1 MINTRILPLLI
12 ASALASG
19 TALAS
24 EPAQAPKAATA
35 DQKAAKAEIERLVE
49 RIKVLS
55 RELGDGSDVRVIVRT
70 EKNEGPGWK
79 ERGMDHDMMIERMG
93 PEGGKRK
100 IRIERMGPEGHP
112 EMHIEEDDGSIR
124 DIQIRRMPKG
134 GKLDIEGDEIHFAPE
149 AFKRGPGLGIVM
161 APNPAA
167 AGVRIAAVTPDSPA
181 QKAGLR
187 TDDVL
192 LSVDGKTIAGSG
204 AAAVENARVLLGKL
218 KQGQVVK
225 LRYARQGKSFSA
237 DVKADDITRVFA
249 FNRSERLPGMPGG
262 DGERHKRIMMLPHG
276 IEMDI
281 ERMGPMK
288 DCKKGDDDCGL
299 PAIYQAF
306 RWQGLNL
313 SSVDAGLG
321 RYFGTDKGVLV
332 LSSGPEL
339 KALQSG
345 DVIQRV
351 AGKPVESPRDVM
363 RELRDEKAGSQLKLD
378 VLRDRKP
385 TSVMVTVPKS
395 RPLPFMEPPPAPR
408 AVPGVPP
415 VQPAPPAPPVPR
427 AGATPRAPAALPG
440 QWEEQV
446 SEYRS
451 IDEQGNES
459 VEVIVL
465 APATAPVAATPSR

>member
-1 MINTRILPLLI
+1 MKTRILPLLI
-12 ASALASG
+12 AAALASG

-24 EPAQAPKAATA
+24 EPAKAPKAATA
-35 DQKAAKAEIERLVE
+35 EQKAATVEQKAAKAEIDRLVE

-55 RELGDGSDVRVIVRT
+55 REMGDDTDVRVIVRT
-70 EKNEGPGWK
+70 EKHDGPGWK

-93 PEGGKRK
+93 PEGGKRN

-112 EMHIEEDDGSIR
+112 EMRSE
-124 DIQIRRMPKG
+124 
-134 GKLDIEGDEIHFAPE
+134 EGDEISFAPE

-167 AGVRIAAVTPDSPA
+167 AGVRIAAVTPESPA
-181 QKAGLR
+181 YKAGLR

-192 LSVDGKTIAGSG
+192 LSVDGKTISGSG

-225 LRYARQGKSFSA
+225 LRYARQGKSFNA
-237 DVKADDITRVFA
+237 DVKAGDISRVFA
-249 FNRSERLPGMPGG
+249 FNRSERLPGMAGG
-262 DGERHKRIMMLPHG
+262 DGEHHKRMMMLPRG

-339 KALQSG
+339 KGLQSG

-363 RELRDEKAGSQLKLD
+363 RELRDEKAGSQLKFD

-385 TSVMVTVPKS
+385 VAVTVTVPKS
-395 RPLPFMEPPPAPR
+395 RPLPFIEPAPAPR
-408 AVPGVPP
+408 ASA
-415 VQPAPPAPPVPR
+415 APH
-427 AGATPRAPAALPG
+427 APAALPE

-446 SEYRS
+446 NEVRS
-451 IDEQGNES
+451 IDEDGNER
-459 VEVIVL
+459 VEVIVV
-465 APATAPVAATPSR
+465 APAAPVAATPAR

>member
-1 MINTRILPLLI
+1 MKTRILPLLI
-12 ASALASG
+12 AAALASG

-24 EPAQAPKAATA
+24 EPAKAPKAATA
-35 DQKAAKAEIERLVE
+35 EQKAATVEQKAAKAEIDRLVE

-55 RELGDGSDVRVIVRT
+55 REMGDDTDVRVIVRT
-70 EKNEGPGWK
+70 EKHDGPGWK

-93 PEGGKRK
+93 PEGGKRN

-112 EMHIEEDDGSIR
+112 EMRSE
-124 DIQIRRMPKG
+124 
-134 GKLDIEGDEIHFAPE
+134 EGDEISFAPE

-167 AGVRIAAVTPDSPA
+167 AGVRIAAVTPESPA
-181 QKAGLR
+181 YKAGLR

-192 LSVDGKTIAGSG
+192 LSVDGKTISGSG

-225 LRYARQGKSFSA
+225 LRYARQGKSFNA
-237 DVKADDITRVFA
+237 DVKAGDISRVFA
-249 FNRSERLPGMPGG
+249 FNRSERLPGMAGG
-262 DGERHKRIMMLPHG
+262 DGEHHKRMMMLPRG

-313 SSVDAGLG
+313 SSVDADLG

-339 KALQSG
+339 KGLQSG

-363 RELRDEKAGSQLKLD
+363 RELRDEKAGSQLKFD

-385 TSVMVTVPKS
+385 VAVTVTVPKS
-395 RPLPFMEPPPAPR
+395 RPLPFIEPAPAPR
-408 AVPGVPP
+408 ASA
-415 VQPAPPAPPVPR
+415 APH
-427 AGATPRAPAALPG
+427 APAALPE

-446 SEYRS
+446 NEVRS
-451 IDEQGNES
+451 IDEDGNER
-459 VEVIVL
+459 VEVIVV
-465 APATAPVAATPSR
+465 APAAPVAATPAR

>member
-1 MINTRILPLLI
+1 MKTRILPLLI
-12 ASALASG
+12 AAALASG

-24 EPAQAPKAATA
+24 EPTRAPKAAMA
-35 DQKAAKAEIERLVE
+35 EQKAAKAEIDRLVD

-55 RELGDGSDVRVIVRT
+55 KELGDDSDVRVIVRT
-70 EKNEGPGWK
+70 GKHDGPGWK
-79 ERGMDHDMMIERMG
+79 ERGMDHDMMIERIG

-100 IRIERMGPEGHP
+100 IHIERMGPDGTP
-112 EMHIEEDDGSIR
+112 GVMHWKGKDDGVR
-124 DIQIRRMPKG
+124 DIVIERGPG
-134 GKLDIEGDEIHFAPE
+134 GPE
-149 AFKRGPGLGIVM
+149 AFRRGPGIGIVM

-167 AGVRIAAVTPDSPA
+167 AGVRIAAVTPESPA

-187 TDDVL
+187 SDDVL
-192 LSVDGKTIAGSG
+192 LSVDGKTISGSG
-204 AAAVENARVLLGKL
+204 TAAVENARVLLGKL

-237 DVKADDITRVFA
+237 DVKADDISRVFA
-249 FNRSERLPGMPGG
+249 FNRSERRPGMPGG
-262 DGERHKRIMMLPHG
+262 DGERHKRMMMLPRG

-288 DCKKGDDDCGL
+288 DCKKGDEDCGL

-313 SSVDAGLG
+313 SSIDAGLG

-339 KALQSG
+339 DALQSG

-351 AGKPVESPRDVM
+351 AGKTVESPRDVM
-363 RELRDEKAGSQLKLD
+363 RELRDEKAGSQLKFD

-385 TSVMVTVPKS
+385 TAVTVTVPKS
-395 RPLPFMEPPPAPR
+395 RPLPFMESAPAPR
-408 AVPGVPP
+408 AVPGVAPVPPVPP
-415 VQPAPPAPPVPR
+415 VQPTPPVPR
-427 AGATPRAPAALPG
+427 ASAAPRAPGEMQG

-446 SEYRS
+446 REYRS
-451 IDEQGNES
+451 IDDAGNES
-459 VEVIVL
+459 VEVVVI
-465 APATAPVAATPSR
+465 APAATPTTVAPAR

>member
-1 MINTRILPLLI
+1 MKTRILPLLI
-12 ASALASG
+12 AAALASG

-24 EPAQAPKAATA
+24 EPAKAPKAATA
-35 DQKAAKAEIERLVE
+35 EQKAAKAEIDRLVD
-49 RIKVLS
+49 RIRVLS
-55 RELGDGSDVRVIVRT
+55 KELGDDSDVRVIVRT
-70 EKNEGPGWK
+70 DKHDGPGWK
-79 ERGMDHDMMIERMG
+79 ERDMDHDMMLERLG
-93 PEGGKRK
+93 PDHGRRK

-112 EMHIEEDDGSIR
+112 EMRIEEGDGSIR

-134 GKLDIEGDEIHFAPE
+134 GKFDIEGDEISFAPE

-161 APNPAA
+161 TPNPAA
-167 AGVRIAAVTPDSPA
+167 AGVRIAAVTPESPA

-192 LSVDGKTIAGSG
+192 LSVDGKTISGSG
-204 AAAVENARVLLGKL
+204 AAAVENARMLLGKL

-225 LRYARQGKSFSA
+225 LRYARQGKSFNA
-237 DVKADDITRVFA
+237 DVKAGDISRVFA
-249 FNRSERLPGMPGG
+249 FNRSERMPGMAGG
-262 DGERHKRIMMLPHG
+262 DGEQHKRMMMLPRG

-313 SSVDAGLG
+313 SSVDADLG

-339 KALQSG
+339 KGLQSG

-363 RELRDEKAGSQLKLD
+363 RELRDEKAGSQLKFD

-385 TSVMVTVPKS
+385 TAVTVTVPKS
-395 RPLPFMEPPPAPR
+395 RPLPFIEPAAAPR
-408 AVPGVPP
+408 A
-415 VQPAPPAPPVPR
+415 APH
-427 AGATPRAPAALPG
+427 APAALPG
-440 QWEEQV
+440 QWQEQA
-446 SEYRS
+446 SEVRS
-451 IDEQGNES
+451 IDEDGNES
-459 VEVIVL
+459 VKVIVV
-465 APATAPVAATPSR
+465 APAAPVTATTTR